1 MRILS
6 AILILLL
13 AFAAPQASN
22 AQGLANAIRLIV
34 PVPPG
39 GTQDLAARML
49 ATPLAK
55 VLGQAVVVENRPGA
69 GQIIGTSIVARAA
82 PDGRTLL
89 FASLGPIAIS
99 PAMTKAIQYDPVK
112 DLVGVSLVSRVP
124 FVLVT
129 SPSLGATS
137 LKELLATAKANPG
150 KLEYASAGIG
160 SVGHLIGEMFTEET
174 GVEILHVPYDGA
186 AASLTALLS
195 GDVKMS
201 FTSPS
206 TELFSMVKDG
216 RLRILGVTTAK
227 PSSLIP
233 GVAPIAEIVPAFD
246 VASWYGVMAPAHTDA
261 GVVNRLN
268 AAINQVLSDPE
279 VRRQYESIGN
289 EAEGSSSAGFED
301 LVASEVKRWADVI
314 RAAKLEKLN

>member
-1 MRILS
+1 MRIFS
-6 AILILLL
+6 AILISMV
-13 AFAAPQASN
+13 AFLAPQPSR

-34 PVPPG
+34 PVPAG

-69 GQIIGTSIVARAA
+69 GQIIGTAIAARAA

-99 PAMTKAIQYDPVK
+99 PTMTKAIQYDPVK
-112 DLVGVSLVSRVP
+112 DLIAVSLVSRLP

-129 SPSLGATS
+129 SPTLEATN

-160 SVGHLIGEMFTEET
+160 SVGHLIGEMFIHET
-174 GVEILHVPYDGA
+174 GVEILHVPYGGA

-206 TELFSMVKDG
+206 AELFSMVKDG

-233 GVAPIAEIVPAFD
+233 GVGPIAEVVPNFD

-261 GVVNRLN
+261 AVVNRLN
-268 AAINQVLSDPE
+268 AAINQVLSSPE
-279 VRRQYESIGN
+279 MRRQYESIGS
-289 EAEGSSSAGFED
+289 EAAGSSPAEFEEF
-301 LVASEVKRWADVI
+301 VASEVKRWGDVI
-314 RAAKLEKLN
+314 RTAKLEKVN